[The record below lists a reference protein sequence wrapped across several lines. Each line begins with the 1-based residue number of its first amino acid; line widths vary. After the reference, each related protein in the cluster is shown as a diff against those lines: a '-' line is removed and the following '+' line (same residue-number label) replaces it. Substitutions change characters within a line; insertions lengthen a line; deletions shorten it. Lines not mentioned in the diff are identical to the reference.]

1 MPMTVDD
8 DCPIA
13 RAMAVLGERWSMLI
27 LREAML
33 GRTRFSD
40 FRNELGIAPD
50 ILSNRLSALVAA
62 GVFEVVDYQEPGDR
76 RRQRYELTDAGHDV
90 STILVALGQWG
101 RTHMPSATDSGY
113 RFVETATR
121 RSVRAVL
128 SRRDGQTVEPADV
141 VLVPAARPS

>member
-1 MPMTVDD
+1 MPMNVDD

-13 RAMAVLGERWSMLI
+13 RAMAILGERWSMLI

-40 FRNELGIAPD
+40 FRIELGIAPD

-62 GVFEVVDYQEPGDR
+62 GVFAVVDYQEPGDR

-113 RFVETATR
+113 RFVEAATR

>member
-1 MPMTVDD
+1 MNVDD

-40 FRNELGIAPD
+40 FRKELGIAPD

-101 RTHMPSATDSGY
+101 RRHMPSATDSSN

-121 RSVRAVL
+121 KPVQAVL
-128 SRRDGQTVEPADV
+128 SRRDGQIVWPTDV
-141 VLVPAARPS
+141 VLVSKRS

>member
-1 MPMTVDD
+1 MNVDD
-8 DCPIA
+8 NCPIA
-13 RAMAVLGERWSMLI
+13 RATAVLGERWSMLI

-62 GVFEVVDYQEPGDR
+62 GVFEVVDYQTPGDR

-101 RTHMPSATDSGY
+101 RTHIPSATDSGN

-121 RSVRAVL
+121 KPVRAVL
-128 SRRDGQTVEPADV
+128 SRRDGQIVEPTDV
-141 VLVPAARPS
+141 ILVPKPS

>member
-1 MPMTVDD
+1 MPMNVDD

-40 FRNELGIAPD
+40 FRKELGIAPD

-101 RTHMPSATDSGY
+101 RRHMPSATDSSN

-121 RSVRAVL
+121 KPVQAVL
-128 SRRDGQTVEPADV
+128 SRRDGQIVWPTDV
-141 VLVPAARPS
+141 VLVSKRS